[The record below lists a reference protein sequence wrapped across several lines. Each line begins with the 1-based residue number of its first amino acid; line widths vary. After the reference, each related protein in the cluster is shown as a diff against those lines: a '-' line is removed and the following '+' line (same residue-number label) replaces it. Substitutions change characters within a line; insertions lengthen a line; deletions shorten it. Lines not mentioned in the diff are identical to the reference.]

1 MKTKNIFLI
10 LLATGLAGA
19 VFATLSTVVFPPA
32 LGLDRLMAVFYSIAL
47 LLFAARDYA
56 RRPKSILLLKSA
68 PLLRPTLRITI
79 DARKPLDVP
88 THRSAYTESNA
99 A

>member
-19 VFATLSTVVFPPA
+19 VFATLSTVVFPAA
-32 LGLDRLMAVFYSIAL
+32 LGLERLMAVFYSIAI
-47 LLFAARDYA
+47 LLFAVRDYA
-56 RRPKSILLLKSA
+56 RRPKFLVTQSA

-79 DARKPLDVP
+79 DARNLVDRP
-88 THRSAYTESNA
+88 TPRSAYSESNA